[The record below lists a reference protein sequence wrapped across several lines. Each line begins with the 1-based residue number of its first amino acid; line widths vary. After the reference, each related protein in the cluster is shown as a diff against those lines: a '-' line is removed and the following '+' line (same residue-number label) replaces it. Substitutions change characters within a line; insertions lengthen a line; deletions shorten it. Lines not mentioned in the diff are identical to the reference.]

1 MYLGDEKFV
10 ERMQKQISVQGD
22 ELSIPRA
29 HRKAVPPSLS
39 VIAAKHRERNVAIMA
54 AYATGA
60 YSYREIAAHF
70 DLHLATVGRVI
81 RGAMLQ
87 GEN

>member
-1 MYLGDEKFV
+1 MARPL
-10 ERMQKQISVQGD
+10 RID
-22 ELSIPRA
+22 ELSIPCA
-29 HRKAVPPSLS
+29 HRKAVPPSLTA
-39 VIAAKHRERNVAIMA
+39 IAAKHRERNVAILA

-60 YSYREIAAHF
+60 YSYGEIAMHL